1 MNFFSTTVL
10 TRALASAALAVSLTG
25 AIAASAA
32 DEVKVDKAL
41 HDALPQQYKDDGVK
55 VAVFNDWAPDEFM
68 ENGELKGWS
77 VDLSK
82 AIAQKLGV
90 TFHYTGSSFDA
101 LIPGLEG
108 KRFDA
113 AFSSFGATKERLEIL
128 DFISQRREGTAY
140 GFLKTKPLKIDE
152 EKDLCGHSIA
162 ILNGSWDYQNLQNIS
177 QEKCVA
183 ASLPPIDLQQ
193 FSTQNAAELAVSSG
207 RVEIVASGSA
217 KMGYFAKQIG
227 TFDVSKLVSNAVHSC
242 VGVRR
247 GDPLG
252 PAIEGAI
259 QDLMNDGT
267 YKQIMDK
274 WGITSGLLTKSVLIT
289 KENPVLQ

>member
-1 MNFFSTTVL
+1 MPTSSSDQAESSAKAPSGFRRMATRGVLSTARNEWLSGLVRTK
-10 TRALASAALAVSLTG
+10 RAIGVASPILAPVSAAMPGT
-25 AIAASAA
+25 SA
-32 DEVKVDKAL
+32 
-41 HDALPQQYKDDGVK
+41 P
-55 VAVFNDWAPDEFM
+55 VA
-68 ENGELKGWS
+68 
-77 VDLSK
+77 
-82 AIAQKLGV
+82 
-90 TFHYTGSSFDA
+90 
-101 LIPGLEG
+101 
-108 KRFDA
+108 
-113 AFSSFGATKERLEIL
+113 FGATKERLEIL

-193 FSTQNAAELAVSSG
+193 FSIQNAAELAVSSG

-259 QDLMNDGT
+259 QDLMDDGT

-289 KENPVLQ
+289 KPGDSVAVDG